1 MGVAVLLQTVIVSRY
16 YLFEESRDH
25 WYCERPAFR
34 PLSLWTLVLMGCV
47 WWLDPILASRWSLRL
62 RIPAFSFLLPCGSFP
77 WSVSSIVPTS
87 GRFFYTLIPVCCDCE
102 SKHEP
107 SIWRRSFSR
116 GLLLIIRSMGL
127 LIIHSTILLLIIHST
142 ILPHTQLQAS
152 SKNQAKKAA
161 PFPTDKAAVGRPS
174 DRTKFT

>member
-1 MGVAVLLQTVIVSRY
+1 M
-16 YLFEESRDH
+16 
-25 WYCERPAFR
+25 
-34 PLSLWTLVLMGCV
+34 
-47 WWLDPILASRWSLRL
+47 RL

-127 LIIHSTILLLIIHST
+127 LIIHSTILLLIIQQRYFHIPNSRL
-142 ILPHTQLQAS
+142 LPRTKRRKQPLFRPTKRSLEDPATGRS
-152 SKNQAKKAA
+152 SRNRYRRRRYSEQN
-161 PFPTDKAAVGRPS
+161 
-174 DRTKFT
+174 TKFTEDERYTLCHRNTIGDSLLESPAGVDHRGQDTMSLQRSLAK